1 MIKNRFGIEIVA
13 VDYDGTLT
21 TENAYPAVGTPNVR
35 AVEIMKRFRQM
46 GGKVILWTLRTN
58 KYLADAVESMKALG
72 LEFDAINEDLPAQ
85 KDAWLAEHPECG
97 ISRKAFADL
106 YIDDRTP
113 SAVKNGIDW
122 DLVEEMLLVPVHF

>member
-1 MIKNRFGIEIVA
+1 MIKNQFGIEIVA

-58 KYLADAVESMKALG
+58 KYLDDAVESMKALG

-85 KDAWLAEHPECG
+85 KDAWLAEHPECA
-97 ISRKAFADL
+97 ISRKTFADL

-113 SAVKNGIDW
+113 DAVKNGINW
-122 DLVEEMLLVPVHF
+122 DLIEKMLLVPVHF